1 MLQDTIAG
9 IATAMGEG
17 AISIIRVSGDDALPI
32 ANKLFRGKDL
42 TTVPSH
48 TINYGFI
55 YDPETNKKVDKI
67 VRTSFSLPTTKPPAL
82 MVSCFFRLSAYV
94 RIFMDLSFRFVWN

>member
-48 TINYGFI
+48 TIKLWFYI
-55 YDPETNKKVDKI
+55 
-67 VRTSFSLPTTKPPAL
+67 
-82 MVSCFFRLSAYV
+82 
-94 RIFMDLSFRFVWN
+94 